1 MLFDLP
7 PALIGKLYQQKPI
20 SRSEEEW
27 RIVAIDISQDT
38 GLVFDESSQQLIGQ
52 PLLVGEHHVMIRYQA
67 QLYQQWGETQSSYCL
82 LVISPDPRSLWQNIP
97 SDPQQLY
104 AKPDSASQ
112 SIISSHIKML
122 AASQRGRSHAHKGQS
137 REDDFFI
144 AAGEHWQLAIVADG
158 AGSAKYSRYGSQLIC
173 QTIGRFLSKVL
184 TQPMIDIKL
193 ELKNALNEAVC
204 ALENEAAAQ
213 QVDVKDYASTVLA
226 VLCYFDS
233 QQQDYVYWTVAV
245 GDGAIA
251 WYQPQTE
258 QMKLLN
264 TPDTGDYA
272 GETRFLSNDVLMQQ
286 NIINCYRS
294 KAFMPCLLMTDG
306 VSDAFF
312 DSDNALKSHQVWRDL
327 WQNLQ
332 KNQAL
337 DDDKNM
343 LEWLDFWSRGNHD
356 DRTLVL
362 ILGKEHG

>member
-1 MLFDLP
+1 MIFDLP

-20 SRSEEEW
+20 SRSKEEL
-27 RIVAIDISQDT
+27 RIVAIEMSQDT

-52 PLLVGEHHVMIRYQA
+52 PLLVGEHHLVIHYQA
-67 QLYQQWGETQSSYCL
+67 QWYQQWGETHRSDCL
-82 LVISPDPRSLWQNIP
+82 LVINPDPRSLWQNIA

-112 SIISSHIKML
+112 SIISSHIKVL

-144 AAGEHWQLAIVADG
+144 AASEHWQLAIVADG
-158 AGSAKYSRYGSQLIC
+158 AGSAKYSRYGSRLIC
-173 QTIGRFLSKVL
+173 QTIGRFLSTVL
-184 TQPMIDIKL
+184 AQPMIDIKL
-193 ELKNALNEAVC
+193 ELKNALSEAVC
-204 ALENEAAAQ
+204 ALEDEAAAQ
-213 QVDVKDYASTVLA
+213 QANVKDYASTVLA

-251 WYQPQTE
+251 LYQPQTE

-272 GETRFLSNDVLMQQ
+272 GETRFLSNDVLMQP

-312 DSDNALKSHQVWRDL
+312 DSDNALKSHQAWRDL
-327 WQNLQ
+327 WRNLQ